1 MRLLTV
7 QKQSMISS
15 GTECINEFRLHD
27 RRVIFS
33 STPED
38 GHRRQLSGDNDGEMS
53 LWQNFTLGKPRLA
66 SNSQKIQID

>member
-7 QKQSMISS
+7 QKQSITSS
-15 GTECINEFRLHD
+15 GTDSVNEFRSD
-27 RRVIFS
+27 GRRVIFS

-38 GHRRQLSGDNDGEMS
+38 GLRRQLSGDNDGEMS
-53 LWQNFTLGKPRLA
+53 LWQNFTLGKPRSA